1 MASILKI
8 KIIFYGGYWGIS
20 QTGGKRLFCSLV
32 LPSGNAYIARWQW
45 NDWLLTLHLIL
56 LALLCFLKKIVC
68 PVKPVGVGFCCIT
81 TIPRSLALAASQ
93 NLLYY
98 TWPFGKQRYCSL
110 ENLIHSI
117 SWPRCPILL
126 SLSTLV
132 KHASNLHSFLPV
144 VIWWGDAKTTF
155 QIRKFWPWPS
165 YFHKTNTILKLWT
178 QAKSNSLCYDCNPY
192 RYEKT
197 Q

>member
-1 MASILKI
+1 MVGIEESHRQEERGCSVVWYCHLAMPTLPDGSGMTDFWLYIW
-8 KIIFYGGYWGIS
+8 FY
-20 QTGGKRLFCSLV
+20 
-32 LPSGNAYIARWQW
+32 
-45 NDWLLTLHLIL
+45 WL
-56 LALLCFLKKIVC
+56 CCVFLKKIVC

-98 TWPFGKQRYCSL
+98 TRPFIKQRYCSS
-110 ENLIHSI
+110 ENLIRSI

-144 VIWWGDAKTTF
+144 VIWWGNAKTTF

-178 QAKSNSLCYDCNPY
+178 TQAKSKSLCYDCNPY